1 MPSTD
6 DRPPTTG
13 TLAALQ
19 VAMHRIALILWPLLT
34 LFAIG
39 STAGF
44 MRAHRD
50 AVGGSSNS
58 NASFYV
64 AVGLVFAGMV
74 WLAWR
79 SIRALRDH
87 RRATVRKPRGQ
98 RQFRHYFLLVNLAT
112 LFSLIVAGLELFDP
126 EVAFEGAAR
135 PIQLLFA
142 LATVAAVILMLI
154 VVFGKSLR
162 DEFAEE
168 CWRGAAMS
176 TVKFL
181 AAAPPVTIVIDAV
194 IRVLAKDGVLAF
206 GAGGIFP
213 GDDAGEAVG
222 TVWTV
227 TLAVYFLAFQY
238 HRWEA
243 SR

>member
-6 DRPPTTG
+6 DRPQITG
-13 TLAALQ
+13 TLTALQ
-19 VAMHRIALILWPLLT
+19 VAMHRVALILLPLLT
-34 LFAIG
+34 LFALGI
-39 STAGF
+39 TAGF

-50 AVGGSSNS
+50 AGGGTSSTGV
-58 NASFYV
+58 SFYV
-64 AVGLVFAGMV
+64 AVGLVFAGMA

-87 RRATVRKPRGQ
+87 RRATVGKPRGQ
-98 RQFRHYFLLVNLAT
+98 RQFRHYFLLIDLAT
-112 LFSLIVAGLELFDP
+112 LFSLIVAALELFDP
-126 EVAFEGAAR
+126 EVAFEGPAR
-135 PIQLLFA
+135 SMQLLFA
-142 LATVAAVILMLI
+142 LATIAAVILMLV

-181 AAAPPVTIVIDAV
+181 AAAPPIAIVIDAV
-194 IRVLAKDGVLAF
+194 IRVLAKDGVLAS
-206 GAGGIFP
+206 GASGIFP

-222 TVWTV
+222 TVWAV

-238 HRWEA
+238 HRWQA